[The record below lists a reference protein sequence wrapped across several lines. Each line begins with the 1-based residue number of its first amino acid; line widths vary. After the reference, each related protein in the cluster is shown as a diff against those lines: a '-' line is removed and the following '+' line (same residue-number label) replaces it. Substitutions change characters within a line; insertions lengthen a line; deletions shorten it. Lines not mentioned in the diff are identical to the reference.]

1 VERHRKRTL
10 LEGTCCV
17 SHNPRLFA
25 HTDTFFYLSQEFEK
39 LVRKFGKDRIRMQ
52 FGREKFSW
60 DDLLVDAINECVEGL
75 VGKRFDMEPT
85 IETKE

>member
-1 VERHRKRTL
+1 VRHRS
-10 LEGTCCV
+10 EFPNGW
-17 SHNPRLFA
+17 S
-25 HTDTFFYLSQEFEK
+25 DTEKDHYSKEFEK

-75 VGKRFDMEPT
+75 VGKRFGMEPT